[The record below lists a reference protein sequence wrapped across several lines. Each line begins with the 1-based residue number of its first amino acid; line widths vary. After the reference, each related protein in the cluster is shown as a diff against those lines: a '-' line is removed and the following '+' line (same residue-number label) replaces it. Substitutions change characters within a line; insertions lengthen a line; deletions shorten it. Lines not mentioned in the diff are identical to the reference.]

1 MWAPAIG
8 GLLALVLAAQ
18 VAQTRGCRAD
28 TPAPAPNP
36 VPSPSPAPSP
46 SPPAAPVG
54 EVFTTQDGIRF
65 RVETVVQSLEIPWAM
80 AFAPDG
86 RLFVTERPGR
96 VRILNLASSTSDLA
110 LTIADVFAQ
119 DEAGLLGLALDPQFE
134 QNRWVYLYYTA
145 ALTTGGRVNRVVR
158 YREVNARLVERVV
171 LLDNVPAGQFHDG
184 GRVRFGPD
192 GLLYVTTGDAGNG
205 LLAQDLASYAGKLL
219 RLNRDGTTPR
229 DNPFASPVYSSGH
242 RNPQGLDW
250 HPSTGDLWASE
261 HGQTGNDEI
270 NVIRG
275 GANYGWPRIEG
286 TGTLPGMESPIAF
299 YNPAIAPSG
308 ASFYRGDRFPGFS
321 NNLFVGTLRG
331 SHLLRLRVDGRRIV
345 SEERLLDGR
354 LGRIRDVVSGPD
366 GYLYLCTNNR
376 DGRGNPATTD
386 DRILRLVPAL

>member
-28 TPAPAPNP
+28 TPAPAPSP
-36 VPSPSPAPSP
+36 VPSPSPSP
-46 SPPAAPVG
+46 SPPVG

-86 RLFVTERPGR
+86 RLFVTERAGR
-96 VRILNLASSTSDLA
+96 VRILNLSASTSELA
-110 LTIADVFAQ
+110 LTLDGVFAQ
-119 DEAGLLGLALDPQFE
+119 GEAGLLGLALDPDFA
-134 QNRWVYLYYTA
+134 QNHWVYLYSTA
-145 ALTTGGRVNRVVR
+145 TIAGGAVNRVLR

-171 LLDNVPAGQFHDG
+171 LLDGIPAAQIHDG
-184 GRVRFGPD
+184 GRLRFGPD
-192 GLLYVTTGDAGNG
+192 GLLYITTGDANVTS
-205 LLAQDLASYAGKLL
+205 LAQDLASYAGKLL
-219 RLNRDGTTPR
+219 RLTRDGTTPR
-229 DNPFASPVYSSGH
+229 DNPFASPIYSSGH

-250 HPSTGDLWASE
+250 HPSTGELWESE
-261 HGQTGNDEI
+261 HGPTGNDEI

-286 TGTLPGMESPIAF
+286 AATLPGMETSIAF

-308 ASFYRGDRFPGFS
+308 ASFYLGDRFPGFS

-331 SHLLRLRVDGRRIV
+331 THLLRLRTEARRIV

-354 LGRIRDVVSGPD
+354 FGRIRDVVSGPD

-386 DRILRLVPAL
+386 DRILRLVPAT